1 MYIRILMRCNQGVEP
16 YNALLHNAILS
27 FLSVL
32 SFLSHRVTSHHI
44 ASHRVTPVTASP
56 LRHTQTERV
65 RPPDSGLRARGGGAV
80 KLCLPPGNNGR
91 GFEEGHLH
99 RFTWHTHPQ
108 QTYSD
113 EPISAPTRC

>member
-1 MYIRILMRCNQGVEP
+1 MYIRILIRCNQGVEP
-16 YNALLHNAILS
+16 CNALQSLHSCQSCHSCHIA
-27 FLSVL
+27 SVTPTA
-32 SFLSHRVTSHHI
+32 SRRVAPRHTGHRVTRKPQRI
-44 ASHRVTPVTASP
+44 
-56 LRHTQTERV
+56 
-65 RPPDSGLRARGGGAV
+65 RPPGSGLRARGGGAV

>member
-16 YNALLHNAILS
+16 CNALLHNAILS

-56 LRHTQTERV
+56 PRHTQTERV

-99 RFTWHTHPQ
+99 RFIT
-108 QTYSD
+108 
-113 EPISAPTRC
+113 